1 MLEDAIATVPPEVI
15 GTGFIVGTPEQ
26 VAARLREFGTR
37 GCDMSCSGLFRPSS
51 RCGTWST
58 QGGRSEGSL
67 AHCGRDGPR
76 PANHQLG
83 RCEAAVPAG
92 VYDKLGSPL
101 EATTWKQLG
110 EWVGALG

>member
-26 VAARLREFGTR
+26 VTARLREFGTR

-76 PANHQLG
+76 PASHQLG
-83 RCEAAVPAG
+83 RRKAAVPTG
-92 VYDKLGSPL
+92 VYDNWGSPV
-101 EATTWKQLG
+101 EVTTWKQLG
-110 EWVGALG
+110 E